1 MAGLSFF
8 VAAVALILF
17 QIFVMKF
24 RLLCLL
30 SILLLTSC
38 QKDYNPDSHLSPQEQ
53 YDQVWKIIRFISK
66 PPENLTFEER
76 FYKGYNPYYEEQMK
90 LHRLDAYFIENG
102 IHYFLISRRAPSL
115 KEKRVAT
122 GGRLKLNKKDEVI
135 SYEEVFRTW
144 KMEDKEQIRRSLL
157 LFDKM
162 IKHESLEPYLTK
174 NSKEEYIEFPD
185 DHVVF
190 DTTARQ
196 WKIKLLP
203 DSLLQI
209 TQ

>member
-1 MAGLSFF
+1 
-8 VAAVALILF
+8 
-17 QIFVMKF
+17 MKF
-24 RLLCLL
+24 CIVCLL
-30 SILLLTSC
+30 SLLFLTAC
-38 QKDYNPDSHLSPQEQ
+38 RKDYNPNAHLSPQEQ
-53 YDQVWKIIRFISK
+53 YDQVWKIIRYISK
-66 PPENLTFEER
+66 PPENLAFEER

-90 LHRLDAYFIENG
+90 LHRLDAYFIEDG

-122 GGRLKLNKKDEVI
+122 GGRLKLNKEGEVI

-144 KMEDKEQIRRSLL
+144 KMEDKEQIGRSLL

-185 DHVVF
+185 DRVFF

-196 WKIKLLP
+196 WKTKLLP
-203 DSLLQI
+203 DSLFN
-209 TQ
+209 TNE